1 MKRLFMIFMVIMLYV
16 PFAGHA
22 LTLEEGLKIVVES
35 GRDVAIAR
43 SDEDA
48 ARASVSLA
56 RSPWLPSVDL
66 YGRETWLRNQPAAK
80 LPFTL
85 PTTPGSP
92 PPPDSIPNSQTQFL
106 TYGIKATQILYDFGK
121 TSSSVGAAEHGL
133 KSREIET
140 DRMKSQVALDFTI
153 AYLDLLES
161 DKLLQVSR
169 EEVQQYE
176 AHKKDTE
183 SRFAA
188 GVITKNEVLQADVTL
203 ADSRQR
209 AVSADNLRSLRESR
223 INSLLLRPLN
233 EQVKPEEIKTSP
245 SAGLTL
251 EEAWTSAEATSS
263 RLKEIDQTI
272 AVKEENIKALHAEY
286 MPTFYLS
293 GGYEYSENK
302 YMVHQDNWSAV
313 AGVNVNLYS
322 GGASNSRTGLARAE
336 LRSLKLS
343 RDKML
348 DGIRLEVK
356 GAYLDLQSSAQ
367 KMEVTKTA
375 VAQADE
381 NLRLQRLRYR
391 EGVGTATDVLDAVTL
406 LTTAESNSWKALYGM
421 KRAEASL
428 LNAAGKDLVG
438 MYGK

>member
-1 MKRLFMIFMVIMLYV
+1 MKRLLMIFALIMLFS
-16 PFAGHA
+16 PPAGHA
-22 LTLEEGLKIVVES
+22 LTLEEGLKAVVEN

-66 YGRETWLRNQPAAK
+66 YGRETWLRYQPEAK
-80 LPFTL
+80 TPFGAF
-85 PTTPGSP
+85 PT
-92 PPPDSIPNSQTQFL
+92 SQDQFL
-106 TYGIKATQILYDFGK
+106 TYGVKATQLLYDFGK

-133 KSREIET
+133 RSREIEI
-140 DRMKSQVALDFTI
+140 DRVKNQAALDFI
-153 AYLDLLES
+153 IVYLDLLES
-161 DKLLQVSR
+161 DKLLQVSK

-176 AHKKDTE
+176 AHQKDTQ

-188 GVITKNEVLQADVTL
+188 GVVTKNEVLQAEVTL

-209 AVSADNLRSLRESR
+209 AVTAENLRSLRESR

-233 EQVKPEEIKTSP
+233 EQVKPEEIKASP

-251 EEAWTSAEATSS
+251 EEAWASAEATSS

-272 AVKEENIKALHAEY
+272 AAKEENIKSLRAEY

-293 GGYEYSENK
+293 GGYEYSENR
-302 YMVHQDNWSAV
+302 YLVHQDNWSAI

-322 GGASNSRTGLARAE
+322 GGASNSRVGLARAE
-336 LRSLKLS
+336 LRTLKLS
-343 RDKML
+343 RDKLL

-356 GAYLDLQSSAQ
+356 AAYLDLQSSAQ
-367 KMEVTKTA
+367 KMEVTQAA
-375 VAQADE
+375 VAQAVE

-406 LTTAESNSWKALYGM
+406 LTTAETNSWKALYGM

-428 LNAAGKDLVG
+428 LNAAGKDLVS